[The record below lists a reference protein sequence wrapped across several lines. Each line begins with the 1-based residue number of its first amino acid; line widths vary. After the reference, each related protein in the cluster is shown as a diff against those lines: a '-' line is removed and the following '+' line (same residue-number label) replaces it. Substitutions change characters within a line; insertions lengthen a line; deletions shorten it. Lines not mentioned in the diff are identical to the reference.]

1 MRLRLT
7 SLADAIPRRSDLPTL
22 LLYLSAAGLYIA
34 IGLITTDF
42 LLSMPVALAYLLIVV
57 WLVPALVRKLG

>member
-1 MRLRLT
+1 MRLRLN
-7 SLADAIPRRSDLPTL
+7 LADAIPRRSDLPTL
-22 LLYLSAAGLYIA
+22 LLYLSAAALYIA

-42 LLSMPVALAYLLIVV
+42 LLSMPVALAYLLVVV